1 MTVLPHP
8 AIRTPTIVEPVC
20 ILTKSA
26 ILTRVRSAFVNIW
39 NCIKTKHTSLS
50 RRNRLGHY
58 TDRSIDK
65 PVLTEFTVL
74 SFPAIRAFTGVGAID
89 VMADAASLTREGR
102 TLVHIWPKDVHSFN
116 FLRIYRFVKCRRCYL
131 AEILQILR
139 KTPKNQSE
147 GQICPYRHRS
157 ACRSSQRR
165 SYTGKNRGCSGRC
178 PRGDRESDHTHPH
191 LTKKSVAS

>member
-1 MTVLPHP
+1 MLYPSLQSADILQTYMTVLPHP

-74 SFPAIRAFTGVGAID
+74 SLPAIRAFTGVWAID
-89 VMADAASLTREGR
+89 VVADTAPLTRESR
-102 TLVHIWPKDVHSFN
+102 TLVHIWQKITRISKLLMNEWGKLQSHWKMFIVSTFGKDI
-116 FLRIYRFVKCRRCYL
+116 FLWSAATVTWLKYCRYCVK
-131 AEILQILR
+131 
-139 KTPKNQSE
+139 
-147 GQICPYRHRS
+147 H
-157 ACRSSQRR
+157 
-165 SYTGKNRGCSGRC
+165 
-178 PRGDRESDHTHPH
+178 
-191 LTKKSVAS
+191 